1 MTRRVVVAS
10 VAVTAVLLG
19 CSPALA
25 EQAAVSSSR
34 VASLTLPVEVW
45 QLAPPACAALDLTT
59 LVLAADPPGNGG
71 NGGNGGGGGGKGNGG
86 GGGTTVVQ
94 GTAGNDLVLGT
105 PGDDRLDGRGGDDC
119 LVGGSG
125 ADTLRGGDGTD
136 VCIGAAPQSTDCE
149 SVA

>member
-1 MTRRVVVAS
+1 MTRRVVVSS

-34 VASLTLPVEVW
+34 VASLVVPVEVR

-59 LVLAADPPGNGG
+59 LVLATGAPD
-71 NGGNGGGGGGKGNGG
+71 NGGGSKGNGG
-86 GGGTTVVQ
+86 GRGNGGTTVVQ

-105 PGDDRLDGRGGDDC
+105 AGDDRLEGRAGDDC
-119 LVGGSG
+119 LVGGAG
-125 ADTLRGGDGTD
+125 TDTLRGGDGTD
-136 VCIGAAPQSTDCE
+136 VCIAASTADCE
-149 SVA
+149 TVA